1 VDMASI
7 TVENT
12 GEVFEASPAVSILN
26 NLLQNGVSISHICG
40 GRAQCGTC
48 RFEIIQGERY
58 LSPHTEIEKRK
69 LELLG
74 NPENVRLACQT
85 HTFGDIT
92 IHILFPTPPGRKR
105 PPVKVDS
112 V

>member
-1 VDMASI
+1 MDMASI
-7 TVENT
+7 TVRNT
-12 GEVFEASPAVSILN
+12 GEVIAASPAVSILN
-26 NLLQNGVSISHICG
+26 NLLQNGVSISHVCG

-48 RFEIIQGERY
+48 RFEILEGEEY
-58 LSPHTEIEKRK
+58 LSPRTDIEKRK
-69 LELLG
+69 LDVLG

-92 IHILFPTPPGRKR
+92 IRIVFPTPPGRSS
-105 PPVKVDS
+105 PNSHS

>member
-1 VDMASI
+1 MASI
-7 TVENT
+7 TVQNT
-12 GEVFEASPAVSILN
+12 GDVIEASPAVSILN
-26 NLLQNGVSISHICG
+26 NLLQNGVSISHVCG

-48 RFEIIQGERY
+48 RFEVITGERY
-58 LSPHTEIEKRK
+58 LSPQTDIEKRK

-74 NPENVRLACQT
+74 NPEKVRLACQT

-92 IHILFPTPPGRKR
+92 IRIIFSTPPGRA
-105 PPVKVDS
+105 S